1 MQSPIKFFA
10 GSVNRELAE
19 EIVKGYNKSQAEMHL
34 AAGNSKDTIQQF
46 NLGASSFTRFSDGE
60 FITSLDETVRG
71 CTVFLIQSTFP
82 PVDNL
87 FELMLMIDAAKRASA
102 YKVVAV
108 IPYFGFARQDR
119 KDKPRVAI
127 GAKLIADL
135 LAASKVDRVI
145 TMDLHADQI
154 QGFFNVPVD
163 HLYASS
169 LFVPYIKSLELDNL
183 VIASPDMGGS
193 KRAKAYSHFLGCDM
207 AIAHKSRK
215 KANVVGE
222 MLIIGE
228 VEDKNVIIM
237 DDMVDTAG
245 TIAMASDIMMDKGA
259 KSVRVVAT
267 HPVLSG
273 PAYERI
279 NKSSIIEVI
288 TTNTIPIKEG
298 MSDKIRVISIGD
310 LFGDIINKIYNYKSI
325 SGSFIV

>member
-1 MQSPIKFFA
+1 MQSPIKFFS
-10 GSVNRELAE
+10 GSASKYLAE
-19 EIVKGYNKSQAEMHL
+19 DIISNYKFENKPVE
-34 AAGNSKDTIQQF
+34 
-46 NLGASSFTRFSDGE
+46 LGKSTFTRFSDGE
-60 FITSLDETVRG
+60 FLTSFDETVRG

-82 PVDNL
+82 PTDNL

-127 GAKLIADL
+127 AAKLVADL
-135 LAASKVDRVI
+135 LTASGVDRVM

-163 HLYASS
+163 HIYAST
-169 LFVPYIKSLELDNL
+169 LFVPYIKKMNLDDL

-193 KRAKAYSHFLGCDM
+193 KRAKAYSHFLNCDV
-207 AIAHKSRK
+207 AISHKTRT
-215 KANVVGE
+215 KANQVGE
-222 MLIIGE
+222 MTIIGD
-228 VEDKNVIIM
+228 VVDKNVIIL
-237 DDMVDTAG
+237 DDMIDTAG
-245 TIAMASDIMMDKGA
+245 TVTMAADIMMEKGA

-279 NKSSIIEVI
+279 QKSSIIEVI
-288 TTNTIPIKEG
+288 TTNSIPVDESK
-298 MSDKIRVISIGD
+298 SDKIKVLSVGP
-310 LFGDIINKIYNYKSI
+310 LFADIISKVYSFKSI
-325 SGSFIV
+325 SSTFIV

>member
-1 MQSPIKFFA
+1 MQSPIKFFS
-10 GSVNRELAE
+10 GSASRYLAE
-19 EIVKGYNKSQAEMHL
+19 EIVEKYPTGENKI
-34 AAGNSKDTIQQF
+34 T
-46 NLGASSFTRFSDGE
+46 LGKSSFTKFSDGE
-60 FITSLDETVRG
+60 FLTSIDETVRG

-87 FELMLMIDAAKRASA
+87 FELMLMVDAAKRASA

-135 LAASKVDRVI
+135 LTASGVDRVM

-163 HLYASS
+163 HLYAST
-169 LFVPYIKSLELDNL
+169 LFVPYIKSLNLEDL

-193 KRAKAYSHFLGCDM
+193 KRAKAYSHFLDCDM
-207 AIAHKSRK
+207 AISHKSREK
-215 KANVVGE
+215 VNTVGE
-222 MLIIGE
+222 MTIIGE
-228 VEDKNVIIM
+228 VENKNVIIL
-237 DDMVDTAG
+237 DDMIDTAG
-245 TIAMASDIMMDKGA
+245 TVAMAANIMMEKGA

-279 NKSSIIEVI
+279 QNSSIIEVI
-288 TTNTIPIKEG
+288 TTNSIPVDTSK
-298 MSDKIRVISIGD
+298 SDKIKVLSVGPLFADVISKVYS
-310 LFGDIINKIYNYKSI
+310 FKSI
-325 SGSFIV
+325 SGTFIV